1 MLTKYPEFS
10 EYSNKNLIMLLSSF
24 IGFATHRFKID
35 KFQLSGGLQNM
46 QDTVK
51 QIKRSSFFKF
61 TEQRKRDIIENFESA
76 YADTELNIEDFV

>member
-1 MLTKYPEFS
+1 
-10 EYSNKNLIMLLSSF
+10 
-24 IGFATHRFKID
+24 
-35 KFQLSGGLQNM
+35 M

-76 YADTELNIEDFV
+76 YADKELNIEDFV

>member
-1 MLTKYPEFS
+1 
-10 EYSNKNLIMLLSSF
+10 
-24 IGFATHRFKID
+24 
-35 KFQLSGGLQNM
+35 M
-46 QDTVK
+46 QDTVT